1 MLWVVFRRR
10 GKEQLPRREIRR
22 GGGGGAVIHKIMV
35 EMTRD
40 TTSEETNLSVPI
52 SICQKWLPSAVW
64 HPSSDLPFF
73 RGWVGGSACMNGT
86 GGDPPFPLCQPI
98 SIQKGGGEEIE
109 KEKSGGRS
117 RRRRTISVF
126 AKNSC
131 RRWKGEAR
139 GRGSDVSSQ
148 CHFIPKLL
156 RRSLLHYLHGQS
168 LERSP

>member
-1 MLWVVFRRR
+1 
-10 GKEQLPRREIRR
+10 
-22 GGGGGAVIHKIMV
+22 MV

-52 SICQKWLPSAVW
+52 SICQKWFPSAIW

-73 RGWVGGSACMNGT
+73 RGWVGGISVYEWYGWR
-86 GGDPPFPLCQPI
+86 PPFPLCQPI

-117 RRRRTISVF
+117 RRRTISVF

-131 RRWKGEAR
+131 RRWKEGGKGER
-139 GRGSDVSSQ
+139 
-148 CHFIPKLL
+148 
-156 RRSLLHYLHGQS
+156 
-168 LERSP
+168 E